1 VISRKSLDKPR
12 ARTRQRAAVTI
23 DAAADEPTEPTAD
36 ELRLDLYSWIIS
48 ALDIAE
54 ALSKQEPSREL
65 SIVKTKLEEAEM
77 WLLKL
82 EREEGQ

>member
-1 VISRKSLDKPR
+1 MIQEEPTSPELELVSSGGHD
-12 ARTRQRAAVTI
+12 

-65 SIVKTKLEEAEM
+65 SIVTTKLEEAEM